1 MLAKIIFEGQKP
13 IIRTNKL
20 SHNKAPV
27 LVWSCCVWYYF
38 IYCLE
43 KFKSREP
50 PKMNL
55 DNFPSIFL

>member
-20 SHNKAPV
+20 SHDKAPV
-27 LVWSCCVWYYF
+27 LVWLCCVWYYF

-43 KFKSREP
+43 KFKSR
-50 PKMNL
+50 
-55 DNFPSIFL
+55 